1 MTKPHIALAA
11 ALTAALA
18 VALVATTAAQTM
30 TPPAATPTAAPAAT
44 MAKPTSYVEYS
55 KAAFDLAADKK
66 RVLFFH
72 ASWCPNCRGA
82 DTAINAGL
90 KTIPANVVI
99 FKVNYDKEVAMK
111 KTYGI
116 TYQHS
121 FVYVDAKAVS
131 VKKWQGGGLTEILA
145 AVK

>member
-1 MTKPHIALAA
+1 MMKPLLAI
-11 ALTAALA
+11 TAALA
-18 VALVATTAAQTM
+18 LTLVVATTAAQTM
-30 TPPAATPTAAPAAT
+30 TPAPAADS
-44 MAKPTSYVEYS
+44 MMKSVAYVEYS
-55 KAAFDLAADKK
+55 KAAFDKAVDKK

-82 DTAINAGL
+82 EADINAGL

-121 FVYVDAKAVS
+121 FVYVDAKAAS
-131 VKKWQGGGLTEILA
+131 IKKWQGGGLKEILT
-145 AVK
+145 AVQ